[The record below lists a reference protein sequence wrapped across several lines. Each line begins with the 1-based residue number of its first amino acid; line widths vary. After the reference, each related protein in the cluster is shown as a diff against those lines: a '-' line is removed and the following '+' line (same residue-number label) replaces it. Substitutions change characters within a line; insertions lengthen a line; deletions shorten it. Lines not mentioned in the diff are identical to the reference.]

1 LQPIPVISIIDDDES
16 IREATQHLIRSLGF
30 STHTFVSAEEFLQS
44 ERINDTCCVITDM
57 QMPGLSGS
65 DLQEFLIAQGRHLPI
80 IFMTAF
86 PDEKIKEKVLQS
98 GAVAFLTKPF
108 DAEILIKH
116 VETALKLNTDLPPP
130 S

>member
-1 LQPIPVISIIDDDES
+1 VISIIDDDES
-16 IREATQHLIRSLGF
+16 IREATQHLIGSLGF
-30 STHTFVSAEEFLQS
+30 SAHTFVSAEEFLQS

-65 DLQEFLIAQGRHLPI
+65 DLQELLIAQGRDLPI

-86 PDEKIKEKVLQS
+86 PDEKIKERVLRS
-98 GAVAFLTKPF
+98 GAIAFLHKPF
-108 DAEILIKH
+108 DGEVLIKH
-116 VETALKLNTDLPPP
+116 VETALNRTTPLPPL